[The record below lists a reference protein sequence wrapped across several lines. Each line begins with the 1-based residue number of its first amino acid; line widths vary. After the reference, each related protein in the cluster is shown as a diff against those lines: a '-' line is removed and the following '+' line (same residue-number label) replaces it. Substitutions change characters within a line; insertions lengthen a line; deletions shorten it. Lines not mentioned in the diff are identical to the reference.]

1 MEDSKIVTLYWERS
15 QRAIAET
22 AKKYGAYCYR
32 IAHNILQSRED
43 AEECVND
50 TYLRTWDAIPPSRP
64 QRLSA
69 FLARITRNLSLN
81 RYEQRH
87 ADKRGNGQIPLMLDE
102 LQECVPD
109 SGSPV
114 AEDVLL
120 KDLLDRFL
128 GFLHPR
134 TRSLFVLRYWY
145 AYSLEEIA
153 ARQGISRE
161 NVAVTLFR
169 TREKLKNFLQEEG
182 VSL

>member
-1 MEDSKIVTLYWERS
+1 MEDSKIVALYWERS

-22 AKKYGAYCYR
+22 AKKYGTYCYR
-32 IAHNILQSRED
+32 IAHNILHNRED

-50 TYLRTWDAIPPSRP
+50 TYLRTWEAIPPSRP
-64 QRLSA
+64 DRFSA

-81 RYEQRH
+81 RYEKRY
-87 ADKRGNGQIPLMLDE
+87 ADKRGDGQIPLLLDE

-109 SGSPV
+109 SGSTV
-114 AEDVLL
+114 AEDLLL
-120 KDLLDRFL
+120 KDLLNRFL
-128 GFLHPR
+128 DGLHPR
-134 TRSLFVLRYWY
+134 TRRLFVLRYWY

-153 ARQGISRE
+153 TLQRMSRE

-169 TREKLKNFLQEEG
+169 AREKLKNYLQEEG